1 MISALVCVPNPSSEL
16 SLRYPGYYVFD
27 ASSTH
32 LSPRFRELSADSRGA
47 ISLIL
52 RLDKLGTASHFR
64 LAYEVLPILYFPFS
78 AEIPIFIEIPREWRR
93 FEPAQLESVC
103 KERTRA
109 ARSNRSA
116 THVCIA

>member
-1 MISALVCVPNPSSEL
+1 MISALFCVPNPSSEL

-78 AEIPIFIEIPREWRR
+78 AKIPIFTEIPREWRR
-93 FEPAQLESVC
+93 IELVQSGTVC
-103 KERTRA
+103 KE
-109 ARSNRSA
+109 
-116 THVCIA
+116 